1 MRRYASKA
9 WRARAACGLAAALLP
24 LGCASRPAGRLV
36 VDSVEL
42 KGAREVDAGDVLD
55 KLATRPSSTLLGVP
69 DSAGVL
75 SVPLDYEVYDP

>member
-1 MRRYASKA
+1 M
-9 WRARAACGLAAALLP
+9 CGLALALQ

-42 KGAREVDAGDVLD
+42 KGARQVEADDVLD

-69 DSAGVL
+69 HGRGC
-75 SVPLDYEVYDP
+75 